1 MQEPSEATKTTT
13 TIIPPIKVQ
22 DKGKGIMVEE
32 PLKMKKKNQI
42 SFDKQEAQILQVE
55 FDEEERLARE
65 KIKAN
70 NAVIEQWHDIQ
81 AKVDADYELARR
93 LQAKEQEQLTDAEK
107 SRLFMEFLEK
117 KKGNSLA
124 LKNKSFAE
132 IKELFDKAM
141 KRINNFADFRA
152 ELVEESTKKDKAKT
166 VQERNK
172 AKTVQERSS
181 KRAGDELEQEIA
193 KQRIEDE
200 N

>member
-1 MQEPSEATKTTT
+1 
-13 TIIPPIKVQ
+13 
-22 DKGKGIMVEE
+22 MVEE
-32 PLKMKKKNQI
+32 PLKMKKKDQI
-42 SFDKQEAQILQVE
+42 SFDKQEAQILQVK

-70 NAVIEQWHDIQ
+70 NAMIDQWHDIQ

-93 LQAKEQEQLTDAEK
+93 LQAKEQEQLTDA
-107 SRLFMEFLEK
+107 K
-117 KKGNSLA
+117 K
-124 LKNKSFAE
+124 
-132 IKELFDKAM
+132 
-141 KRINNFADFRA
+141 A